1 MMKWLVMKVIGW
13 RVGALVKSGKLSA
26 AHAKEILEG
35 AQAIADAYW
44 QAKMCQNVST
54 SYQMAPLPDSDADRS
69 HTNIGRNKYNQ
80 KP

>member
-13 RVGALVKSGKLSA
+13 RVGALVKSGKLST
-26 AHAKEILEG
+26 AHAKEIIEG
-35 AQAIADAYW
+35 AQAIADSYW
-44 QAKMCQNVST
+44 SHQTAKTKPVNYPTPVSDPQNT
-54 SYQMAPLPDSDADRS
+54 DRS